1 MPQQIPQQRW
11 RYNASGQFVDMG
23 AEAAASWELAD
34 EIGRLKIADVAAPD
48 PDDAR
53 RPART
58 PPKPKLPAAD
68 ASPLDSASNPSVGSS
83 PHVSDHPA
91 AHSRGSSADT
101 TLSSAPGPGPALL
114 AHPPLKAVPAVE
126 AKERPHSF
134 SGGLST
140 ADLRRLQQAGDS
152 DHDRHQQQQQQ
163 QWYRDNAEQ
172 LSYPSLSTQ
181 VHRPVPQQQPIFS
194 YPATGGAHPP
204 TDRDREDAQLEYA
217 QQRNYGPVVPHLNQA
232 MVMPGAAP
240 QFAQPR
246 PTNAIQSMNY
256 RQQPQRNFAPQ
267 APAPAGLG
275 YSGHTSH
282 LSLGNTQQLYEMMMP
297 PPPDSHHPAVA
308 RVQQQHN
315 VFRATHHHSASDP
328 SAALRDA
335 SLALLGNGMQGA
347 FGGGMFAPA
356 PLPQGIPPMYA
367 GQYYSAQEIAAQQQV
382 MAARLQAQYTGG
394 YEAGIASPTSSSG
407 QTGPSANNRKLGLYK
422 TELCRSWEEKGTCR
436 YSTKCQF
443 AHGEDELRKVSRHPK
458 YKTEICKTFWVSGSC
473 PYGKRCCFIHTELT
487 PGPGSGG
494 TQENPSPQ
502 PQVDGRQRANSD
514 PDTSASVSLLARIS
528 QRAAAQ
534 QEPSTP
540 VDMIATNGY
549 EFRKPPSGSLRV
561 DTSVTDG
568 PPVKQNKSAYPSFAS
583 NGILLPAPDH
593 VAIKSPA
600 PVTAG
605 PDLGRHN
612 NARMEIVGY
621 ANNSVSAATGAN
633 PRHSFSGT
641 DGELAFSPSP
651 PAGAHAFAAHGDSAP
666 APGPPPSAR
675 ANGHVRAGSAG
686 NWGAFARPSSHL
698 AAASAFPHAAASPAG
713 EIMGGGSPW
722 SSSELAVGS
731 SRLHEK
737 AWA

>member
-1 MPQQIPQQRW
+1 MPVSARQQQENNSQQRW

-23 AEAAASWELAD
+23 ADAAASWELAD
-34 EIGRLKIADVAAPD
+34 EIGRLSIADVAAPD
-48 PDDAR
+48 AADAR
-53 RPART
+53 LPIRT
-58 PPKPKLPAAD
+58 PPKAKMPVAQLTES
-68 ASPLDSASNPSVGSS
+68 SPLDSSSNTSVGSS

-101 TLSSAPGPGPALL
+101 TLSSARDSLPAPGNALL

-140 ADLRRLQQAGDS
+140 ADLRRLQQAGDT
-152 DHDRHQQQQQQ
+152 DHDRQQQQQQQQ

-181 VHRPVPQQQPIFS
+181 VHRPVPQQQPIFN
-194 YPATGGAHPP
+194 YPANASAHQP

-217 QQRNYGPVVPHLNQA
+217 QQQQQQRNYGPVVPHLNQG
-232 MVMPGAAP
+232 MVMNHMPAAAP

-246 PTNAIQSMNY
+246 PTNAIPAMNY
-256 RQQPQRNFAPQ
+256 RQPPQRNFAPQ

-282 LSLGNTQQLYEMMMP
+282 LSLGNTQQLYEMMMPP

-347 FGGGMFAPA
+347 FGAGMFAPT
-356 PLPQGIPPMYA
+356 PLAQGIPPMYA
-367 GQYYSAQEIAAQQQV
+367 GQYYSAQEIALQQQQQQV

-394 YEAGIASPTSSSG
+394 YEAGVASPTSSSG

-458 YKTEICKTFWVSGSC
+458 VRFLTLIC
-473 PYGKRCCFIHTELT
+473 L
-487 PGPGSGG
+487 
-494 TQENPSPQ
+494 
-502 PQVDGRQRANSD
+502 
-514 PDTSASVSLLARIS
+514 
-528 QRAAAQ
+528 
-534 QEPSTP
+534 
-540 VDMIATNGY
+540 
-549 EFRKPPSGSLRV
+549 
-561 DTSVTDG
+561 
-568 PPVKQNKSAYPSFAS
+568 S
-583 NGILLPAPDH
+583 NC
-593 VAIKSPA
+593 
-600 PVTAG
+600 
-605 PDLGRHN
+605 
-612 NARMEIVGY
+612 
-621 ANNSVSAATGAN
+621 
-633 PRHSFSGT
+633 
-641 DGELAFSPSP
+641 
-651 PAGAHAFAAHGDSAP
+651 
-666 APGPPPSAR
+666 
-675 ANGHVRAGSAG
+675 
-686 NWGAFARPSSHL
+686 
-698 AAASAFPHAAASPAG
+698 
-713 EIMGGGSPW
+713 
-722 SSSELAVGS
+722 
-731 SRLHEK
+731 
-737 AWA
+737 